1 MADFSAQLKQT
12 REQRGISLRQISTT
26 TKISVGALE
35 ALERG
40 DFSRLPGGIFS
51 RAFVRAYA
59 SEVGLDP
66 DQTVD
71 QFLLE
76 YEQYANSVE
85 ESAVPEVTA
94 DDRAFLERQRRA
106 ARWLRGILIALVL
119 LVAGGIIAWQVRAR
133 GASRVPAEEQV
144 PPPSPSSAVTPP
156 TGPPPAA
163 PDAPPASTTA
173 ASQQGSGVG
182 PPSPAPE
189 QAAPAVTTPSAAG
202 GTPPGPASDRIVV
215 RVETSADCWVRAS
228 VDGKLQFQATLHAG
242 DSRDLNPARE
252 VLLQVGNTGAF
263 KWTINGRTAKSL
275 GPAGQTASI
284 RINRNTLSKY
294 LE

>member
-59 SEVGLDP
+59 TEVGLDP

-71 QFLLE
+71 QFLHE
-76 YEQYANSVE
+76 YELYANSVQ

-106 ARWLRGILIALVL
+106 ARWLRGILIAFVL

-133 GASRVPAEEQV
+133 GASRVAAEEQV
-144 PPPSPSSAVTPP
+144 PPPTPSAAVTLPP
-156 TGPPPAA
+156 APPPAA
-163 PDAPPASTTA
+163 PDTPSASRMPASA
-173 ASQQGSGVG
+173 PGAGVAS
-182 PPSPAPE
+182 PSPAPV
-189 QAAPAVTTPSAAG
+189 QVPATVAQQRAADTTPAAPAP
-202 GTPPGPASDRIVV
+202 DQIVI
-215 RVETSADCWVRAS
+215 RLETSADCWVRAS
-228 VDGKLQFQATLHAG
+228 TDGKVQFQATLHAG

-252 VLLQVGNTGAF
+252 ILLQVGNTGAF

-284 RINRNTLSKY
+284 RINRDTLSKY
-294 LE
+294 VE